1 MGAALLLLREG
12 VTGRRER
19 TASDTT
25 AVLVGVNRE
34 SEVAVIEKLD
44 FLVRFWE
51 LSARHATLGS
61 PLGSAERLELL
72 SLMQLVNVDAQ
83 VPPVGHAETSDDALP
98 AQLIGEGAIL
108 AVEMRDVSASG
119 MRVACADTMKKGARV
134 VVRTADAVTGV
145 EYVLPCTVAWVHR
158 GAPNTM
164 ALVVDG
170 IPSRKSFFAPIDA
183 QARSALAM
191 GRHERLMG

>member
-1 MGAALLLLREG
+1 
-12 VTGRRER
+12 
-19 TASDTT
+19 
-25 AVLVGVNRE
+25 
-34 SEVAVIEKLD
+34 VIEKLD

-51 LSARHATLGS
+51 LSARHATLGQ
-61 PLGSAERLELL
+61 PLLPSERLELL
-72 SLMQLVNVDAQ
+72 SLMQLVHSDAH
-83 VPPVGHAETSDDALP
+83 VPPVGHAEPTEGAIP

-108 AVEMRDVSASG
+108 SVEMRDVSASG
-119 MRVACADTMKKGARV
+119 MRVACADTMQQGAHV

-170 IPSRKSFFAPIDA
+170 IPSRKNFFSPVDA
-183 QARSALAM
+183 QARSSFAM
-191 GRHERLMG
+191 GRHERLVG